1 MGVAVAQMIGPTFSG
16 CIDGIYGWQANFY
29 LIAGPAFLVLDF
41 FYLSCF
47 GLFLLWS
54 GRDASETGRRAFL
67 KDCALPWTSWVKTI
81 LAYCPTL
88 SFGASSFFIFSGAAP
103 YIGATLYNLT
113 PQKLGLLIGAPALRY
128 IFNNYIFG
136 CYSTRFGIEKMVTV
150 GLIISWTIICLAL
163 LLILSGFGSV
173 TLLLAIMSVL
183 GVGNSISMPSA
194 TAGMNAVRA
203 SLVGTAS
210 GLVELFMIAIGGWF
224 VDICQP
230 FFGWPNDSVA
240 HGNCHQ
246 HIHGSWAGVQFFVL

>member
-1 MGVAVAQMIGPTFSG
+1 
-16 CIDGIYGWQANFY
+16 
-29 LIAGPAFLVLDF
+29 
-41 FYLSCF
+41 
-47 GLFLLWS
+47 
-54 GRDASETGRRAFL
+54 
-67 KDCALPWTSWVKTI
+67 
-81 LAYCPTL
+81 
-88 SFGASSFFIFSGAAP
+88 
-103 YIGATLYNLT
+103 
-113 PQKLGLLIGAPALRY
+113 
-128 IFNNYIFG
+128 
-136 CYSTRFGIEKMVTV
+136 MVTV

-194 TAGMNAVRA
+194 TAGMSALRA

-240 HGNCHQ
+240 DGNCHQ
-246 HIHGSWAGVQFFVL
+246 HIHGS